1 MSGNVNDIITYKDT
15 IIRHLI
21 STDDILEL
29 LLPNLDPNLTPEE
42 QLLGED
48 GQVFK
53 YDYVPDTS
61 ETAKRFV
68 CIEGDISRLDS
79 NTIKDITI
87 TIHVFTEKSLM
98 RHNLVG
104 IKGNAVD
111 VLSDRIETFM
121 TTSEDFGIK
130 SNIKSTIRTKPA
142 TGYYGRMLIY
152 TISEFKR
159 NR

>member
-1 MSGNVNDIITYKDT
+1 MAGNVNDIVSYKDT

-21 STDDILEL
+21 STDDIVEI
-29 LLPNLDPNLTPEE
+29 LLPNANPDLTPEE
-42 QLLGED
+42 QLLGEN

-53 YDYVPDTS
+53 YDYVP
-61 ETAKRFV
+61 EVNEEAKVFV
-68 CIEGDISRLDS
+68 CIEGDILRLES
-79 NTIKDITI
+79 NTIKDIKL
-87 TIHVFTEKSLM
+87 TIHVFTTKSLM
-98 RHNLVG
+98 KHHLVG
-104 IKGNAVD
+104 VKGNTVD

-130 SNIKSTIRTKPA
+130 SNIQSAIRTKPN